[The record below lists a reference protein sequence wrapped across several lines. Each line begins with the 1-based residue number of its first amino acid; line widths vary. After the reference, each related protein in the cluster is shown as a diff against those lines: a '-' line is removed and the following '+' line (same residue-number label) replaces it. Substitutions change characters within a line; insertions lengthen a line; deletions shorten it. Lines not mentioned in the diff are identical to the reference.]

1 MKNVNVTFSIPPE
14 TQKDLQMLVG
24 RKKMSAFVTK
34 LINAALEAKKAELR
48 QAYIEASQ
56 DPARSELFQEWSS
69 VDTGDWEW

>member
-34 LINAALEAKKAELR
+34 LINAALEEKKAELR
-48 QAYIEASQ
+48 QAYIEASH
-56 DPARSELFQEWSS
+56 DPIRSELFQEWSS
-69 VDTGDWEW
+69 ADTEDWEW